1 VAGSEKRVK
10 VTSEVGS
17 ERDSLQ
23 QLTDPALAY
32 MPQEEL
38 LSELLVRV
46 AAVLRADTAA
56 ILLLDGEGRHLLAR
70 AAKGIE
76 EEVEQ
81 GVRIPV
87 GKGFAG
93 RIAAERRPI
102 AIDDV
107 NHADILN
114 PILREKGIRSLLG
127 VPLLVEGRVLGVL
140 HVGSLVPRRFDASE
154 ADLLQVAADRAAI
167 AIDHATLTEGRR
179 LAVALQHQLLPG
191 LRALPGVEI
200 ASRYLPASDEA
211 LGGDWCDAF
220 PLAAGRV
227 AVAVGDVVGHGVAA
241 AVVMAQLRT
250 ALRAY
255 AAEGLTPGEVLTRM
269 NRLMFQL
276 GPRSM
281 TTLAYAVVDP
291 RSGTIEIANAG
302 HPPPLAV
309 YEQGSG
315 FLDGA
320 GGMPLA
326 VSADAQYQSAFH
338 RCPQGTTIVL
348 YTDGLVERRGEVI
361 DTGLER
367 LRLAV
372 PPGAGAEFACARI
385 VSVLA
390 PDRRRDDV
398 ALVVLRLSDDV
409 D

>member
-1 VAGSEKRVK
+1 MNVASELG
-10 VTSEVGS
+10 E
-17 ERDSLQ
+17 ERGSLQ
-23 QLTDPALAY
+23 QLTDPALAH
-32 MPQEEL
+32 MSQEQL

-46 AAVLRADTAA
+46 AAILRADTAA

-76 EEVEQ
+76 EEVRQ

-93 RIAAERRPI
+93 RIAAERRAI

-127 VPLLVEGRVLGVL
+127 APLLVEGRVLGVL
-140 HVGSLVPRRFDASE
+140 HVGSLVPRHFDESE
-154 ADLLQVAADRAAI
+154 ADLLQVAADRAAV
-167 AIDHATLTEGRR
+167 AIEHASLAEGRR

-220 PLAAGRV
+220 PLAGGRV
-227 AVAVGDVVGHGVAA
+227 AVAVGDVVGHGVSA

-255 AAEGLTPGEVLTRM
+255 AAEGLTPADVLTRM

-276 GPRSM
+276 GPRAM

-291 RSGTIEIANAG
+291 RSGTVEVANAG
-302 HPPPLAV
+302 HPPPLTV
-309 YEQGSG
+309 SEEGGG

-320 GGMPLA
+320 GGLPLA
-326 VSADAQYQSAFH
+326 VAADARYTSAFH
-338 RCPQGTTIVL
+338 RVPPGTTIVL

-367 LRLAV
+367 LRLSV
-372 PPGAGAEFACARI
+372 PPGAGAETACARI
-385 VSVLA
+385 VAELA
-390 PDRRRDDV
+390 ADQRRDDV
-398 ALVVLRLSDDV
+398 ALIVLRLADG
-409 D
+409 